1 MHGAD
6 ISITIRDYGSSCS
19 NVLMSAQPK
28 VVLSTKRSVGR
39 TSETE
44 KFAVYIDCGP
54 IVMVD

>member
-1 MHGAD
+1 MGLTLVSLSETMAKV
-6 ISITIRDYGSSCS
+6 
-19 NVLMSAQPK
+19 VLMSAQPK

-39 TSETE
+39 TSETD